1 MYHDFLLYVGMYV
14 VAFEKAVFP
23 PEFGSFSDT
32 KQLGRYPEFQNE
44 QPFAAS
50 KVEALSIPIA

>member
-1 MYHDFLLYVGMYV
+1 MQYTI
-14 VAFEKAVFP
+14 VAFEKECATP
-23 PEFGSFSDT
+23 AEFGSFSDT